1 MKKTKILAL
10 AVTFALGS
18 GIPLIGGG
26 TTRAITTDA
35 DSIGYIESR
44 SDDAPKYNLQH
55 KPNAN
60 SLQALSARADFEHG
74 VPANEDT
81 SGKTQTFTDDTINQT
96 TLFDGFQLNINTL
109 PNVEIANDDGQCVLH
124 NSARNDTEYRVV
136 NCADLTAEQAT
147 DTIITAEFPDAATIK
162 GRKANM
168 TIKYSDL
175 VPYDKLAVNNG
186 FLGINGST
194 NGFLAW
200 SAYGQINNQANSN
213 EWFYAFQS
221 ADMDISFT
229 WADTNEPINI
239 YNGYFTLYSVDG
251 YFSSYWAT
259 SDFYQLAEATNSD
272 NANMAYVYPNTKME
286 ILPEY
291 TFGDKKIN
299 NVYYGTI
306 EHSAPRDESVAVTYE
321 YKNTDHMNIG
331 LHVINGEASPGY
343 HINFTPLGYNVDF
356 DKLETTKT
364 VDKDFAKSGDQLTY
378 TIKQNLPTSD
388 NADFRLSSVVLN
400 DQLDNRLTFDGIK
413 VFDENGKD
421 VTSEAGKVSVDSSNK
436 LTFTFSE
443 DYLEQIACVGQEYT
457 FVITT
462 TVKYNIESGDA
473 VNNASATF
481 DYYNTSKSNDVT
493 TNLESVAEP
502 QVSQPAESPATDNA
516 SNGAAAPG
524 APNTGVGIVEAVKQ
538 HPAIAAFTSIMILAM
553 GALAAKKLLPRNA

>member
-1 MKKTKILAL
+1 MKKQKILPL
-10 AVTFALGS
+10 AVAFALGS
-18 GIPLIGGG
+18 AIPLIGEG
-26 TTRAITTDA
+26 TTRAITTDT

-74 VPANEDT
+74 VPANKDT
-81 SGKTQTFTDDTINQT
+81 SGKTQTFTEDTINQT
-96 TLFDGFQLNINTL
+96 TLFDGFQLNITTP
-109 PNVEIANDDGQCVLH
+109 PNIEIANDDGKCTL
-124 NSARNDTEYRVV
+124 SDTRRNGTAYKVV
-136 NCADLTAEQAT
+136 NCPDLIEEQAT
-147 DTIITAEFPDAATIK
+147 DTTITAKFPNAAIIK

-175 VPYDKLAVNNG
+175 VPYDKFAVNNG
-186 FLGINGST
+186 FLGINGPT

-239 YNGYFTLYSVDG
+239 YNGYFTLYSIDG
-251 YFSSYWAT
+251 YFDSRWAT
-259 SDFYQLAEATNSD
+259 ERFYQLAEATNSD
-272 NANMAYVYPNTKME
+272 NANMAYVYPDTKME

-306 EHSAPRDESVAVTYE
+306 EHSASRDESVAVTYE

-364 VDKDFAKSGDQLTY
+364 VDKNFAKSGDQLTY
-378 TIKQNLPTSD
+378 TVKQNLPTSD

-400 DQLDNRLTFDGIK
+400 DQLDNRLTFDSIK
-413 VFDENGKD
+413 VLDENGQD
-421 VTSEAGKVSVDSSNK
+421 VTSEAGKANVNSSNK
-436 LTFTFSE
+436 LVFTFSD
-443 DYLEQIACVGQEYT
+443 DYLDQITCTGQEYT
-457 FVITT
+457 FVITA

-473 VNNASATF
+473 INNASVTF

-493 TNLESVAEP
+493 TTLESAAEP
-502 QVSQPAESPATDNA
+502 QTSQPTESPAAGNA
-516 SNGAAAPG
+516 SNGTTTPG

-538 HPAIAAFTSIMILAM
+538 HPAIAALTSIMILAV
-553 GALAAKKLLPRNA
+553 GALTAKKLLPKNA

>member
-18 GIPLIGGG
+18 AIPLIGGG
-26 TTRAITTDA
+26 ATRAITTDT

-96 TLFDGFQLNINTL
+96 TLFDGFQLDINML
-109 PNVEIANDDGQCVLH
+109 PNVEIANDGGQCVLH
-124 NSARNDTEYRVV
+124 DSARKDTKYKVI
-136 NCADLTAEQAT
+136 NCADLTTDQAT
-147 DTIITAEFPDAATIK
+147 NTIITAEFPDAAIIK

-200 SAYGQINNQANSN
+200 SAYGQINNQTNSN

-239 YNGYFTLYSVDG
+239 YNGYFTLYSIDG
-251 YFSSYWAT
+251 YFDSRWAT
-259 SDFYQLAEATNSD
+259 ERFYQLAEATNSD
-272 NANMAYVYPNTKME
+272 NANMAYVYPDTKME

-306 EHSAPRDESVAVTYE
+306 EHSASRDESVAVTYE

-364 VDKDFAKSGDQLTY
+364 VDKNFAKSGDQLTY
-378 TIKQNLPTSD
+378 TVKQNLPTSD

-400 DQLDNRLTFDGIK
+400 DQLDNRLTFDSIK
-413 VFDENGKD
+413 VLDENGQD
-421 VTSEAGKVSVDSSNK
+421 VTSEAGKANVDSSNK
-436 LTFTFSE
+436 LVFTFSD
-443 DYLEQIACVGQEYT
+443 DYLDQITCTGQEYT
-457 FVITT
+457 FVITA

-473 VNNASATF
+473 INNASVTF

-493 TNLESVAEP
+493 TTLESAAEP
-502 QVSQPAESPATDNA
+502 QTSQPTESPAAGNA
-516 SNGAAAPG
+516 SNETTTPG

-538 HPAIAAFTSIMILAM
+538 HPAIAALTSIMILAV

>member
-1 MKKTKILAL
+1 MKKTRILAL

-18 GIPLIGGG
+18 AIPLIGGG

-109 PNVEIANDDGQCVLH
+109 PNVEIANGSGQCVLH
-124 NSARNDTEYRVV
+124 DSARNSTAYRVI
-136 NCADLTAEQAT
+136 NCADLTPDQAT
-147 DTIITAEFPDAATIK
+147 NTIITAEFPNAATIK

-175 VPYDKLAVNNG
+175 VPYDKFAVDNG

-200 SAYGQINNQANSN
+200 SAYGQIGNQTNSN

-239 YNGYFTLYSVDG
+239 YNGYFTLYSMDG

-259 SDFYQLAEATNSD
+259 SDFYQLAEATSSD
-272 NANMAYVYPNTKME
+272 NANMAYVYPDTKME

-291 TFGDKKIN
+291 TFGNKKIN
-299 NVYYGTI
+299 NVYYGTDAH
-306 EHSAPRDESVAVTYE
+306 ETSRDESVAVTYE

-331 LHVINGEASPGY
+331 LHVINGETAPGY
-343 HINFTPLGYNVDF
+343 HINFTPLGYNVNF

-364 VDKDFAKSGDQLTY
+364 VDKNFAKSGDQLTY
-378 TIKQNLPTSD
+378 TVKQNLPTSD

-400 DQLDNRLTFDGIK
+400 DQLDSRLAFDSIK
-413 VFDENGKD
+413 VLDENGQD
-421 VTSEAGKVSVDSSNK
+421 VTSEAGKVNVDSNNK
-436 LTFTFSE
+436 LVFTFSD
-443 DYLEQIACVGQEYT
+443 DYLDQITCTGQEYT
-457 FVITT
+457 FVITA

-473 VNNASATF
+473 INSASVTF

-493 TNLESVAEP
+493 TTLESATEP
-502 QVSQPAESPATDNA
+502 QTSQPTESPAAGNA
-516 SNGAAAPG
+516 SNGTTTPG

-538 HPAIAAFTSIMILAM
+538 HPAIAALTSIMILAV